1 MRIIV
6 ILLLL
11 ASLGANVAMA
21 GFITVGVVT
30 RASFTDM
37 MRKGAKFLKLPPVGR
52 WQPNRDYQSVQPC
65 DLKPSFV
72 VLVIGQSNGAN
83 AAFSYT
89 KAQDPGA
96 RAFYDGACYG
106 LSDPVIGGDGTR
118 GSQWPI
124 FADLFKA
131 RFGRSVTVISAG
143 WGGSAITDWTDKGYD
158 RFALSQLRA
167 LREAGRTVDAVFWQ
181 QGEQD
186 FATDPATY
194 KAKFAVVTQRLRDAG
209 VTAPIFVARA
219 TLSGSFVNHPLRQAQ
234 AELAA
239 QPGFVAGPDADS
251 VTERFDKYHLTA
263 NGVVEMAKL
272 WFEAVVA
279 CDCVAKD

>member
-1 MRIIV
+1 MRIV
-6 ILLLL
+6 FILVLL
-11 ASLGANVAMA
+11 ASLGANVAMG
-21 GFITVGVVT
+21 GFIAVGVAT

-52 WQPNRDYQSVQPC
+52 WQPNRDYQGVRPC
-65 DLKPSFV
+65 DLASSFV

-89 KAQDPGA
+89 RSQDPDS
-96 RAFYDGACYG
+96 RAFHDGACYG

-131 RFGRSVTVISAG
+131 RFGRSATVISAG
-143 WGGSAITDWTDKGYD
+143 WGGSSIADWTDNGYD
-158 RFALSQLRA
+158 RYALSQIRS
-167 LREAGRTVDAVFWQ
+167 LREAGRSVDVVFWQ

-186 FATDPATY
+186 YATDPAVY
-194 KAKFAVVTQRLRDAG
+194 KAKFAAVMQRLREAG
-209 VTAPIFVARA
+209 VTAPVFVARA
-219 TLSGSFVNHPLRQAQ
+219 TLAAGKVNEPLRQAQ
-234 AELAA
+234 GELAA
-239 QPGFVAGPDADS
+239 QPGFMPGPDADS
-251 VTERFDKYHLTA
+251 VTERFDKYHLTS
-263 NGVVEMAKL
+263 NGVAAMAKL
-272 WFEAVVA
+272 WLDAVIA

>member
-1 MRIIV
+1 MRIV
-6 ILLLL
+6 FILLLL
-11 ASLGANVAMA
+11 ASLGANVAMG
-21 GFITVGVVT
+21 GFIAVGVAT

-52 WQPNRDYQSVQPC
+52 WQPNRDYQGVQPC

-89 KAQDPGA
+89 KAQDPDA
-96 RAFYDGACYG
+96 RAFYGGACYG
-106 LSDPVIGGDGTR
+106 LSDPVIGGDGSR

-131 RFGRSVTVISAG
+131 QFGRSATMISAG
-143 WGGSAITDWTDKGYD
+143 WGGSSIADWTDNGYD
-158 RFALSQLRA
+158 RFALSQVRA
-167 LREAGRTVDAVFWQ
+167 LRDAGRSVDAVFWQ

-186 FATDPATY
+186 FATDPAVY
-194 KAKFAVVTQRLRDAG
+194 KAKFAEVMQRLRDAG

-219 TLSGSFVNHPLRQAQ
+219 TLSAERVNEPLRQAQ

-239 QPGFVAGPDADS
+239 QPGFALGPDADS
-251 VTERFDKYHLTA
+251 VTDRFDKYHFTPE
-263 NGVVEMAKL
+263 GVAQMAKL
-272 WFEAVVA
+272 WLDAVIA
-279 CDCVAKD
+279 CDCIAKD